1 MWTELMDMIVALVAF
16 IGFPFLVIGAAAGLL
31 VLFDHLVHHNH
42 HGHHPA

>member
-1 MWTELMDMIVALVAF
+1 MWTEWMDMIVALVAF

-31 VLFDHLVHHNH
+31 VLFNHVFHPNH